1 MIYII
6 SDKSEEILDVI
17 SKKANRGATCL
28 YGKGAFSQKEKTVIM
43 CVTKRRDIMMIKNIA
58 KEIDKQAFI
67 VITDA
72 REVYGLGF
80 KN

>member
-1 MIYII
+1 MKKYNRAEKDIEFSYDSFDGEGFI
-6 SDKSEEILDVI
+6 SPS
-17 SKKANRGATCL
+17 
-28 YGKGAFSQKEKTVIM
+28 F
-43 CVTKRRDIMMIKNIA
+43 A